1 MTSFFDIELL
11 FYHMIIKVFGC
22 FQGDKK
28 GEPWEGDC
36 STREGWEKLIQ
47 NPKIIGERN
56 KGVIVEHEVELKEKR
71 PPRLYFLDSIQEEL
85 GKNFRNDTKR
95 SFRSTLPRII

>member
-1 MTSFFDIELL
+1 
-11 FYHMIIKVFGC
+11 MIIKVFGC

-56 KGVIVEHEVELKEKR
+56 KGVIFENE
-71 PPRLYFLDSIQEEL
+71 F
-85 GKNFRNDTKR
+85 
-95 SFRSTLPRII
+95 